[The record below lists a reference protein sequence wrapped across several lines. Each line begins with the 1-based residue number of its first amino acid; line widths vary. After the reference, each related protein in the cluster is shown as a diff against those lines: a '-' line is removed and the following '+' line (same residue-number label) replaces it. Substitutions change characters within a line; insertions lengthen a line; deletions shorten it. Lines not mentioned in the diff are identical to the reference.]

1 MNASSHDAIKEGE
14 FELISGYIVLQLVD
28 KHCIETEGH
37 DHHGHGNHTDHGH
50 GNHTDHGHGNHT
62 DHGHGNHTD
71 HAELPKVGFFIEE
84 LFEKFADAN
93 GGSEISHEGF
103 EKMYA
108 KLSLGSTASNGTDN
122 HGHKGDGDHDHS
134 GHDHKRRKRR
144 AADHD
149 ELKKVIF
156 DFCIYNIYNIC
167 QLFFNL
173 DRDCFQG
180 IVLLVIIFF
189 F

>member
-62 DHGHGNHTD
+62 DH
-71 HAELPKVGFFIEE
+71 AELPKVGFFIKE
-84 LFEKFADAN
+84 LFEEFADAN

-167 QLFFNL
+167 QLFF
-173 DRDCFQG
+173 DFG
-180 IVLLVIIFF
+180 S
-189 F
+189 

>member
-1 MNASSHDAIKEGE
+1 
-14 FELISGYIVLQLVD
+14 
-28 KHCIETEGH
+28 
-37 DHHGHGNHTDHGH
+37 
-50 GNHTDHGHGNHT
+50 
-62 DHGHGNHTD
+62 
-71 HAELPKVGFFIEE
+71 
-84 LFEKFADAN
+84 
-93 GGSEISHEGF
+93 
-103 EKMYA
+103 MYA

-167 QLFFNL
+167 QLFF
-173 DRDCFQG
+173 DFG
-180 IVLLVIIFF
+180 S
-189 F
+189 